1 MLEAAMIVDDSE
13 ADRYILKRY
22 LARARLAHKILEFES
37 GQEALEYLVSQAP
50 DDAQRE
56 RSRILV
62 LLDINMPRMDG
73 FEFLEELSRSVAEGR
88 IPERRAA
95 VAMLTSSTRD
105 LDRDRAFSFGSV
117 FDYLIKPID
126 LEGLQRAA
134 EGALA

>member
-13 ADRYILKRY
+13 TDRYILKRY
-22 LARARLAHKILEFES
+22 LARAQVARRILEFES
-37 GQEALEYLVSQAP
+37 GQEALEYLLSQAP
-50 DDAQRE
+50 DAAELD
-56 RSRILV
+56 RSRVLV
-62 LLDINMPRMDG
+62 LLDVNMPRMDG

-105 LDRDRAFSFGSV
+105 LDRERAFSFSTV
-117 FDYLIKPID
+117 FDYLTKPID

-134 EGALA
+134 QAALA